1 MEKKI
6 FFMQTEINGGNTA
19 HKMVYDKE
27 KVLHIMKMAKKNLN
41 AIILMEKKKEIKSY
55 FMKMET

>member
-19 HKMVYDKE
+19 HIMANDKE
-27 KVLHIMKMAKKNLN
+27 KELNIMKVGKQNLN
-41 AIILMEKKKEIKSY
+41 AFI
-55 FMKMET
+55 

>member
-27 KVLHIMKMAKKNLN
+27 KVLHIMK
-41 AIILMEKKKEIKSY
+41 I
-55 FMKMET
+55 